1 MDPESSSIV
10 VPLPGN
16 SLRVLVLASFSFPFL
31 TFLGNFLDTCFAI
44 PRSERFFVPYVFPIA
59 PHSMLYQST
68 MYVISDHYC
77 VMPSKLKCL
86 GVQQ

>member
-16 SLRVLVLASFSFPFL
+16 SLRVLASFSFPFL
-31 TFLGNFLDTCFAI
+31 TFLGNFLETCFAI
-44 PRSERFFVPYVFPIA
+44 PRSERFFVPCVCPLA

-68 MYVISDHYC
+68 MYVISDHYY
-77 VMPSKLKCL
+77 VMPSKLKCR